1 MTVSQI
7 LYTASFALIAIGIYG
22 LLTQR
27 NLIRMVIG
35 LNIADLGVNLFLVTV
50 GYVDGGIAPIFT
62 AGSLS
67 TAMMVDPV
75 PQAMVLTAIV
85 IGFGVTA
92 LALTL
97 IMRIHAAQTTV
108 DTVRLRGLKW

>member
-1 MTVSQI
+1 MTVTQI
-7 LYTASFALIAIGIYG
+7 LYSTSFLLILIGLYA

-50 GYVDGGIAPIFT
+50 GYVEGGIAPIFT
-62 AGSLS
+62 AGVEHG
-67 TAMMVDPV
+67 AIMVDPV
-75 PQAMVLTAIV
+75 PQALVLTAIV

-97 IMRIHAAQTTV
+97 VMRLFKVQGTI
-108 DTVRLRGLKW
+108 DTARLRGLKW